1 MLNIYCLEIVAE
13 AVTPISLDKYCGSAL
28 RGAFFRA
35 IWGRFCTNRES
46 PTCRECPL
54 VMACPVA
61 SLVAPLRDE
70 GTSGHDIPRPYIISP
85 PRKEHNRYEQGESFV
100 FGLSLVGTSTNLFPY
115 VIRSFQEM
123 ENATIGHPMTELRGR
138 RGQFR
143 ILEIRAYHPLTGERQ
158 VLWQK
163 DDARPHKPQ
172 LCVTSAD
179 IAKHAQELPTSNV
192 AIQFLYTTRIIF
204 YEKLV

>member
-85 PRKEHNRYEQGESFV
+85 PRKEHNRYEQGESFT

-163 DDARPHKPQ
+163 GDARPQKPQ

-179 IAKHAQELPTSNV
+179 FFASFKTSPILSK
-192 AIQFLYTTRIIF
+192 AYATGATLMADPFP
-204 YEKLV
+204 KL